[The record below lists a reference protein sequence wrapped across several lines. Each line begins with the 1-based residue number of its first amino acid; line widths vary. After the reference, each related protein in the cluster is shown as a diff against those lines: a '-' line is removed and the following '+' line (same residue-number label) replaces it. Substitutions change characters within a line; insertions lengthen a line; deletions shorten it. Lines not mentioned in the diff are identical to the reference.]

1 VQPTRANR
9 FEVLFRE
16 HYPAV
21 RAYASRRATEELAQ
35 DVIAETFLIAWRRFD
50 ELPADPLPWLY
61 GVARR
66 VLANQRR
73 SAGRGEALE
82 RKLAFSAP
90 PDVPGD
96 LAEQVGDAELMRL
109 ALARLSEHDR
119 EALMLVAW
127 EGLEGARAARSAGC
141 SRGAFA
147 VRLHRARSRLAA
159 ELGDLERPT
168 VRPNPMEASP

>member
-1 VQPTRANR
+1 
-9 FEVLFRE
+9 
-16 HYPAV
+16 
-21 RAYASRRATEELAQ
+21 
-35 DVIAETFLIAWRRFD
+35 VIAETFLIAWRRFD
-50 ELPADPLPWLY
+50 DLPSDPLPWLY

-73 SAGRGEALE
+73 SAGRGGALE
-82 RKLAFSAP
+82 KKLAFAGS
-90 PDVPGD
+90 PDGHDNVAD
-96 LAEQVGDAELMRL
+96 RVGDADLMRL

-127 EGLEGARAARSAGC
+127 EGLDGGRAARAAGC

-159 ELGDLERPT
+159 ELRAQEQPAVQPD
-168 VRPNPMEASP
+168 PMEA